1 MPWEEQLAT
10 LEARVRGL
18 EAQAAQAN
26 ATGARIATS
35 LEHLERQAPAFAQG
49 AQQLPGAID
58 TASDRWITGI
68 KVVVGA
74 AALGLGG
81 YAGYRYATRGSR

>member
-35 LEHLERQAPAFAQG
+35 LEHIERQAPAFAQG
-49 AQQLPGAID
+49 ARQLPGSLD
-58 TASDRWITGI
+58 TASSRWLDGI
-68 KVVVGA
+68 KIVAGTLVVAG
-74 AALGLGG
+74 GG
-81 YAGYRYATRGSR
+81 YAGYRYATRGRP